1 MFFLAMG
8 VAVGAEKDANGETPE
23 AFVKRWVESFNYN
36 NRTKMLAFYD
46 RAEDLE
52 VLVSIGK
59 RFRGYREWSEIL
71 RADVAMLR
79 FSGLKAQSLVVRTLG
94 DTALASFEH
103 RFEVR
108 EKKSGKG
115 LFQAHIRITMT
126 LRKIEGLWS
135 IVLEHSSPILGIEF
149 RKPLD

>member
-1 MFFLAMG
+1 MLFLAMG
-8 VAVGAEKDANGETPE
+8 AAAGAEEDTNGETLE
-23 AFVKRWVESFNYN
+23 AFVKRWVESFNGN
-36 NRTKMLAFYD
+36 NANRTLAFYD
-46 RAEDLE
+46 KAEDLE
-52 VLVSIGK
+52 VIVSVGK

-79 FSGLKAQSLVVRTLG
+79 FSGSKAQSLVVRTLG

-108 EKKSGKG
+108 EKKSGTG
-115 LFQAHIRITMT
+115 LFRAHIRTTMT
-126 LRKIEGLWS
+126 LRRIGGLWR
-135 IVLEHSSPILGIEF
+135 IVLEHSSPIFGIEF

>member
-23 AFVKRWVESFNYN
+23 AFVKHWVESFNYN
-36 NRTKMLAFYD
+36 NGTKMLAFYD

-52 VLVSIGK
+52 VLVSLGK

-103 RFEVR
+103 PFEVR

-115 LFQAHIRITMT
+115 
-126 LRKIEGLWS
+126 
-135 IVLEHSSPILGIEF
+135 
-149 RKPLD
+149 